1 MLDPQQRKGVKQL
14 RLAFF
19 FLDLAQYHPWFIA
32 LTQEEGSSTDEGSE
46 TTVTGGPGRRRRPLP
61 QVVVAANPLGKDIF
75 RKILRNLYTS
85 GRFKDFSQRIN

>member
-19 FLDLAQYHPWFIA
+19 FLDLAQYYPWFII

-61 QVVVAANPLGKDIF
+61 QVVVAANPIGKDIF
-75 RKILRNLYTS
+75 RKILRDS
-85 GRFKDFSQRIN
+85 

>member
-1 MLDPQQRKGVKQL
+1 MTRNNEMLDTQQRNGVKQL
-14 RLAFF
+14 RLGFF

-61 QVVVAANPLGKDIF
+61 QVVVPF
-75 RKILRNLYTS
+75 PPTH
-85 GRFKDFSQRIN
+85 

>member
-1 MLDPQQRKGVKQL
+1 MTQNNKMLDPQQSKGVKQPW
-14 RLAFF
+14 LAFF

-61 QVVVAANPLGKDIF
+61 QVVVLCPP
-75 RKILRNLYTS
+75 TH
-85 GRFKDFSQRIN
+85 

>member
-1 MLDPQQRKGVKQL
+1 MTKINVMLDTQQRNGVKQL
-14 RLAFF
+14 RVGFF

-61 QVVVAANPLGKDIF
+61 QVVVLCPPPH
-75 RKILRNLYTS
+75 
-85 GRFKDFSQRIN
+85 